1 MGQSVRFSAH
11 TVNRH
16 EDETMDQSDAL
27 MQERKR
33 FAAAAGGG
41 VSLPV
46 AGTLYW
52 LALTGLGFY
61 LEPTVWGIAAAVGS
75 GLIFPLGVMLQ
86 GVFRSPFMRVK
97 SPLTQP
103 VIFSVIAIN
112 LLWPVH
118 IAIILNAPEIAPLSL
133 AIGMALHWP
142 VIGWVYG
149 SQFGIIHAA
158 VRVAIVSAIW
168 FVLPEFRFT
177 LLPLSVV
184 IVYAVTA
191 IWLLITIPRAPKT
204 GAA

>member
-1 MGQSVRFSAH
+1 M
-11 TVNRH
+11 TDLN
-16 EDETMDQSDAL
+16 DAFL
-27 MQERKR
+27 DERKQ

-52 LALTGLGFY
+52 LVLTGLGTVFT
-61 LEPTVWGIAAAVGS
+61 PTLWGVAAAAGS
-75 GLIFPLGVMLQ
+75 GLIFPLGLMLQ
-86 GVFRSPFMRVK
+86 GLFRSPFMSVK

-103 VIFSVIAIN
+103 VIYSVIAIN

-149 SQFGIIHAA
+149 SRFGIVHAA
-158 VRVAIVSAIW
+158 IRIALVSGIW
-168 FVLPEFRFT
+168 FALPEFRFT

-191 IWLLITIPRAPKT
+191 IWILIKIPRAPQTKT
-204 GAA
+204 